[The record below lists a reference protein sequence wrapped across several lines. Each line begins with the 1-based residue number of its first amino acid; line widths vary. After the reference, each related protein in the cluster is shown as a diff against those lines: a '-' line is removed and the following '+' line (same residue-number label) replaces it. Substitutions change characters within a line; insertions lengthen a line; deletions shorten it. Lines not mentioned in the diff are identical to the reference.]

1 MIIFFYYLC
10 IMDKEWEV
18 EIQNR
23 IPTGLVLGFSIYPP
37 DDKFE
42 DGEIILYLLVISI
55 HYKWRYV

>member
-23 IPTGLVLGFSIYPP
+23 IPTGLVLGFPIYPP
-37 DDKFE
+37 DDEFE
-42 DGEIILYLLVISI
+42 DGEIILYLIVISI